1 MIKKVLL
8 AAAAILVVIQFI
20 HPKHNTSTGPF
31 PNDITTAFTVPDNV
45 QQILGKACNDC
56 HSNNTTYPW
65 YSRIQP
71 VDWWLQDH
79 VNDGKEELNFSEFAA
94 YKPKRQH
101 HKMKEVIEQVKE
113 GEMPLNSYT
122 WVHKEALLTDEEKVI
137 LTTWAEQLRAEIA
150 VKNNLPA
157 EPERERRE

>member
-1 MIKKVLL
+1 MIKKILL
-8 AAAAILVVIQFI
+8 TLAAILVLIQFI
-20 HPKHNTSTGPF
+20 HPKHNTSTVPS

-45 QQILGKACNDC
+45 QQILSKACNDC

-65 YSRIQP
+65 YSKIQP

-79 VNDGKEELNFSEFAA
+79 VNEGKEELNFSEFAT

-122 WVHKEALLTDEEKVI
+122 WVHKEAVLSDEEKII

-157 EPERERRE
+157 EPERKRKE